1 MVEDPRYA
9 WLALG
14 RIPGIGPVL
23 FRRLIE
29 KFQSPEQVFQ
39 AGLAALRATPGLVEK
54 TARAIA
60 RFQGDGSVEK
70 EIEAL
75 DRLGARLLTLQDPDY
90 PPLLAGIY
98 DPPPF
103 LYCLGQ
109 GSWENRPVIA
119 VVGSRNASDYGRKIT
134 ERLAYGLAQAGVV
147 VVSGLA
153 RGVDTAAHSGAL
165 IAKGCT
171 VAVLGSGLDVIY
183 PSENRKLFEQIT
195 ESGLVCSEFPL
206 GALPERPHFPIR
218 NRIISGLSLGV
229 VIVEATQHSGS
240 LITARLALEQGR
252 EVFAVPGSVESFK
265 SSGTHGLIK
274 QGAKLVEHA
283 QDILDEIPGK
293 YPRSFPG
300 QESYPPASPVPER
313 LSEDQRRIWELL
325 ATGAKQ
331 IDPIARETGLAV
343 GILLSQLLDMELK
356 GVIKQLPGKYFE
368 RK

>member
-1 MVEDPRYA
+1 MAEDPRYA
-9 WLALG
+9 WLALS
-14 RIPGIGPVL
+14 RIAGVGPVL
-23 FRRLIE
+23 YRRLIE
-29 KFQSPEQVFQ
+29 RFQSPEQVFQ
-39 AGLAALRATPGLVEK
+39 AGLPALLSAPGLGEK

-60 RFQGDGSVEK
+60 RAKRDESVEQ

-98 DPPPF
+98 DPPPV

-109 GSWENRPVIA
+109 GSFRDRHLIA
-119 VVGSRNASDYGRKIT
+119 MVGSRNASDYGRKIT
-134 ERLAYGLAQAGVV
+134 ERLAYSLAQAGVT

-153 RGVDTAAHSGAL
+153 RGIDTAAHQGAL

-183 PSENRKLFEQIT
+183 PPENHRLVEQIA
-195 ESGLVCSEFPL
+195 EAGLVCSEFPL
-206 GALPERPHFPIR
+206 GALPERPHFPVR

-283 QDILDEIPGK
+283 QDILDEIPRDFS
-293 YPRSFPG
+293 PPHPG
-300 QESYPPASPVPER
+300 EATPAPVR
-313 LSEDQRRIWELL
+313 LSEDQRRIWDLL
-325 ATGAKQ
+325 ADGPRQ
-331 IDPIARETGLAV
+331 IDEVARETGLAV
-343 GILLSQLLDMELK
+343 GLLLSQLLELELK
-356 GVIKQLPGKYFE
+356 GVVKQLPGKFFE